1 MLEGTIIM
9 TNNEKKK
16 RKTFKS
22 YSKNLSQFLIDKG
35 VKPIRTGVHY
45 FGIRISE
52 DEGKTWQ
59 DFVNIDDAVEKYGG
73 QFSKEDLER
82 LRDESLKKDDVVRQ
96 EGSNLIFRKR
106 VRFYKEFLYND
117 ALIEGLKL
125 WKDTKPK

>member
-1 MLEGTIIM
+1 M

-22 YSKNLSQFLIDKG
+22 YSKNLSQFLINRG
-35 VKPIRTGVHY
+35 IKPIRTGVHY
-45 FGIRISE
+45 FGIKISE

-59 DFVNIDDAVEKYGG
+59 DFVNIDDAVKKYGDK
-73 QFSKEDLER
+73 FSKEDLEHF
-82 LRDESLKKDDVVRQ
+82 RDESFKKDDFVRD
-96 EGSNLIFRKR
+96 EDSNLIFCKR
-106 VRFYKEFLYND
+106 VRFYKEFLYDD

>member
-1 MLEGTIIM
+1 M

-22 YSKNLSQFLIDKG
+22 YSKNLSQFLADKG
-35 VKPIRTGVHY
+35 IEPVRTGVHY
-45 FGIRISE
+45 FGIKISE

-59 DFVNIDDAVEKYGG
+59 DFVSIDDAVKKYGDK
-73 QFSKEDLER
+73 FSKEDLEH
-82 LRDESLKKDDVVRQ
+82 LRDESLKTDDFVRQ
-96 EGSNLIFRKR
+96 EDSNLIFRKR
-106 VRFYKEFLYND
+106 VRFYKEFLYDD

>member
-1 MLEGTIIM
+1 M
-9 TNNEKKK
+9 TNDEKKK

-22 YSKNLSQFLIDKG
+22 YSKNLSQFLINRG
-35 VKPIRTGVHY
+35 IKPIRTGVHY
-45 FGIRISE
+45 FGIKISE

-59 DFVNIDDAVEKYGG
+59 DFVSIDDAVEKYGDK
-73 QFSKEDLER
+73 FSKEDLEHF
-82 LRDESLKKDDVVRQ
+82 RDESFKKDDFVRD
-96 EGSNLIFRKR
+96 EDSNLIFRKR

>member
-1 MLEGTIIM
+1 M
-9 TNNEKKK
+9 TNDEKKK

-22 YSKNLSQFLIDKG
+22 YSKNLSQFLINRG
-35 VKPIRTGVHY
+35 IKPIRTGVHY
-45 FGIRISE
+45 FGIKISE

-59 DFVNIDDAVEKYGG
+59 DFVSIDDAVKKYGDK
-73 QFSKEDLER
+73 FSKEDLEHF
-82 LRDESLKKDDVVRQ
+82 RDESFKKDDFVRD
-96 EGSNLIFRKR
+96 EDSNLIFRKR

>member
-1 MLEGTIIM
+1 M
-9 TNNEKKK
+9 TNDEKKK

-22 YSKNLSQFLIDKG
+22 YSRNLSQFLIDKG

-45 FGIRISE
+45 FGIKISE

-59 DFVNIDDAVEKYGG
+59 DFVNIDDAVEKYGDK
-73 QFSKEDLER
+73 FSKEDLER
-82 LRDESLKKDDVVRQ
+82 FRDESLKRDDFVRD
-96 EGSNLIFRKR
+96 EDSNLIFRKR
-106 VRFYKEFLYND
+106 VRFYKEFLYDD

>member
-1 MLEGTIIM
+1 M
-9 TNNEKKK
+9 TNDEKKK

-22 YSKNLSQFLIDKG
+22 YSRNLSQFLIDKG
-35 VKPIRTGVHY
+35 IKPIRNGVHY
-45 FGIRISE
+45 FGIKISE

-59 DFVNIDDAVEKYGG
+59 DFVSIDDAVEKYGDK
-73 QFSKEDLER
+73 FSKEDLER
-82 LRDESLKKDDVVRQ
+82 LRDESLKRDDSVRD
-96 EGSNLIFRKR
+96 EDSNLIFRKR

>member
-1 MLEGTIIM
+1 M
-9 TNNEKKK
+9 TNDEKKK

-22 YSKNLSQFLIDKG
+22 YSKNLSQFLIDRG
-35 VKPIRTGVHY
+35 IKPIRTGVHY
-45 FGIRISE
+45 FGIKISE

-59 DFVNIDDAVEKYGG
+59 DFVNIDDAVKKYGDK
-73 QFSKEDLER
+73 FSREDLEHF
-82 LRDESLKKDDVVRQ
+82 RDESFKKDDFVRD
-96 EGSNLIFRKR
+96 EDSNLIFRKR

>member
-1 MLEGTIIM
+1 M

-22 YSKNLSQFLIDKG
+22 YSKNLSQFLINRG
-35 VKPIRTGVHY
+35 IKPIRTGVHY
-45 FGIRISE
+45 FGIKISE

-59 DFVNIDDAVEKYGG
+59 DFVSIDDAVKKYGDK
-73 QFSKEDLER
+73 FSKEDLEHF
-82 LRDESLKKDDVVRQ
+82 RDESFKKDDFVRD
-96 EGSNLIFRKR
+96 EDSNLIFRKR

>member
-1 MLEGTIIM
+1 M

-22 YSKNLSQFLIDKG
+22 YSKNLSQFLVDKG
-35 VKPIRTGVHY
+35 IKPIRTGVHY
-45 FGIRISE
+45 FGIKISE

-59 DFVNIDDAVEKYGG
+59 DFVSIDDAVKKYGDK
-73 QFSKEDLER
+73 FSKEDLEH
-82 LRDESLKKDDVVRQ
+82 LRDESLKTDDFVRR
-96 EGSNLIFRKR
+96 EDSNLIFRKR
-106 VRFYKEFLYND
+106 VRFYKEFLYDD

>member
-1 MLEGTIIM
+1 M

-22 YSKNLSQFLIDKG
+22 YSKNLSQFLINRG
-35 VKPIRTGVHY
+35 IKPIRTGVHY
-45 FGIRISE
+45 FGIKISE

-59 DFVNIDDAVEKYGG
+59 DFVSIDDAVEKYGDK
-73 QFSKEDLER
+73 FSKEDLEHF
-82 LRDESLKKDDVVRQ
+82 RDESFKKDDFVRD
-96 EGSNLIFRKR
+96 EDSNLIFRKR

>member
-1 MLEGTIIM
+1 M
-9 TNNEKKK
+9 TNDEKKK

-22 YSKNLSQFLIDKG
+22 YSRNLSQFLIDKG

-45 FGIRISE
+45 FGIKISE

-59 DFVNIDDAVEKYGG
+59 DFVSIDDAVEKYGDK
-73 QFSKEDLER
+73 FSKEDLER
-82 LRDESLKKDDVVRQ
+82 LRDESLKRDDFVRDDKD
-96 EGSNLIFRKR
+96 SNLIFRKR

>member
-1 MLEGTIIM
+1 M
-9 TNNEKKK
+9 TNDEKKK

-22 YSKNLSQFLIDKG
+22 YSRNLSQFLIDKG

-45 FGIRISE
+45 FGIKISE

-59 DFVNIDDAVEKYGG
+59 DFVSIDDAVEKYGDK
-73 QFSKEDLER
+73 FSKEDLER
-82 LRDESLKKDDVVRQ
+82 FRDESLKRDDFVRD
-96 EGSNLIFRKR
+96 EDSNLIFRKR
-106 VRFYKEFLYND
+106 VRFYKEFLYDD